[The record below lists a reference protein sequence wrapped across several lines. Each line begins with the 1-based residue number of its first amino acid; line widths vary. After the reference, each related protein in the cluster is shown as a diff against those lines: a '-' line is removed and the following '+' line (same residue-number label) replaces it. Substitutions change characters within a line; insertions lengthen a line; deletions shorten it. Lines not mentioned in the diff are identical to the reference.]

1 MFVTFNCH
9 VGLMTNLHR
18 IFSAPVLKRG
28 KLLETLPTWGKSF
41 KIEADITVEGLPK
54 NGYANIFRFTK
65 GGKTFRQYGS
75 RIPALW
81 ILGTKAKN
89 RGSFHMQSG
98 NNDGTFYVF
107 NFFAFELHRKYH
119 YVIEQKL
126 KQDGQY
132 HLVASV
138 DGSEISNHV
147 IKNPEDFDN
156 VKLYLS
162 DPWTESFADYGTLEN
177 FKWTAL

>member
-1 MFVTFNCH
+1 
-9 VGLMTNLHR
+9 MTITYLR
-18 IFSAPVLKRG
+18 KIISAPVLKRG

-41 KIEADITVEGLPK
+41 KIEADITVEDLPK

-65 GGKTFRQYGS
+65 GGKTFREYGT

-81 ILGTKAKN
+81 IHGWKAQN
-89 RGSFHMQSG
+89 RGFLHMQSG
-98 NNDGTFYVF
+98 NNDNTFYVANYF
-107 NFFAFELHRKYH
+107 TFELGRKYH
-119 YVIEQKL
+119 YTIQQEL
-126 KQDGQY
+126 KADGQF

-162 DPWTESFADYGTLEN
+162 DPWGESFADYGTLEN